1 MTVNATPASGVEE
14 FFQKPDTD
22 SPPSP
27 NGHAPT
33 FDPPSPMDPGDL
45 ISIDV
50 ASDHLPT
57 MTSLSWEAIKKRNI
71 PPTLFRHGTHIVRA
85 ARHPETQKAWLQEVT
100 PEVLRHEL
108 ARWAHWHKNQY
119 KLVKPPLD
127 VIRDVLATKDMPLPV
142 LRRVV
147 SVPVFGR
154 NGALQTAPGYSS
166 ESGVLFVPDDSFTA
180 LTVPDPVTEEHV
192 AAANKLLC
200 GEVLVDFPFASDA
213 DRDNA
218 VALFLLPFARDLVDG
233 PTPCHLIE
241 ASMPSSGKTLL
252 AELLTYSSVQ
262 EDVGLITPP
271 GKEEE
276 WVKQITT
283 VLLNAKPVVLIDNV
297 NSMLG
302 SGALAAAWTARIWD
316 QRVLGGHES
325 ANVPIRCV
333 WIMTAN
339 NPALSTELVTR
350 QVRIRIA
357 PKTDRPEERTEF
369 KHSEPRV
376 WVEEHRA
383 ELVLAAHVMIRWWLQ
398 QGAPVPK
405 TKPLSRYPTWSR
417 VIGGILEA
425 CGYTEFLGNYR
436 EFVSAADTQRLSRSN
451 FCAAWYDWAQEDYE
465 NRKLASAADLVTVAE
480 KIEGFPLSG
489 DNSKAQATSMGK
501 WLRKNLDAV
510 VEHSED
516 DDNGVAVKRVF
527 QIGKWPTL
535 IDGRQRWS
543 ITLLG

>member
-1 MTVNATPASGVEE
+1 VTVKATPAGVEE
-14 FFQKPDTD
+14 FFESATEAPRGA
-22 SPPSP
+22 SL

-33 FDPPSPMDPGDL
+33 FDPPNPMDPGDL

-50 ASDHLPT
+50 ACDHLPT
-57 MTSLSWEAIKKRNI
+57 MTSLSWEAIKKRNS
-71 PPTLFRHGTHIVRA
+71 PPVLFRHGTQIVRA

-100 PEVLRHEL
+100 AEILRHEL
-108 ARWAHWHKNQY
+108 ARWAHWHKNQF

-127 VIRDVLATKDMPLPV
+127 VIRDVLATKDMALPV

-154 NGALQTAPGYSS
+154 SGALQTAPGYST
-166 ESGVLFVPDDSFTA
+166 ESGVLFVPDAAFEA
-180 LTVPDPVTEEHV
+180 LPVPDPVTDEHV

-200 GEVLVDFPFASDA
+200 GDVLVDFPFASDA

-218 VALFLLPFARDLVDG
+218 VALFLLPFARDLIDG

-252 AELLTYSSVQ
+252 AELLTYPSVQ

-297 NSMLG
+297 NSMLN

-333 WIMTAN
+333 WVMTAN
-339 NPALSTELVTR
+339 NPSLSTELITR
-350 QVRIRIA
+350 
-357 PKTDRPEERTEF
+357 
-369 KHSEPRV
+369 
-376 WVEEHRA
+376 
-383 ELVLAAHVMIRWWLQ
+383 
-398 QGAPVPK
+398 
-405 TKPLSRYPTWSR
+405 
-417 VIGGILEA
+417 
-425 CGYTEFLGNYR
+425 
-436 EFVSAADTQRLSRSN
+436 
-451 FCAAWYDWAQEDYE
+451 
-465 NRKLASAADLVTVAE
+465 
-480 KIEGFPLSG
+480 
-489 DNSKAQATSMGK
+489 
-501 WLRKNLDAV
+501 
-510 VEHSED
+510 
-516 DDNGVAVKRVF
+516 
-527 QIGKWPTL
+527 
-535 IDGRQRWS
+535 
-543 ITLLG
+543 